1 MTKRKL
7 LSLLLTL
14 AMCLSLAVPAF
25 AASNETHIT
34 ILGTSDMHADIWGY
48 DYADNKETSDSP
60 TFSRSAPRKRTYC
73 WWMPATTS
81 RAPS

>member
-48 DYADNKETSDSP
+48 DYADSKETSDSGMA
-60 TFSRSAPRKRTYC
+60 RAYTYIQQVC
-73 WWMPATTS
+73 WWMAATTS